1 MKKKIA
7 ILLSVILLIVG
18 AVVTAT
24 VALAE
29 DAEAQTIT
37 ISYMKESNTTSDTTS
52 LDTVA
57 YTDGKQIVGVGESF
71 TLPTTANDSYA
82 GKEGFQLVWY
92 TEDGR
97 TYKAGETVSFDKD
110 TKLFRCVAKE
120 CYTMT
125 EVNYAMDNDSTAAI
139 LMADIS
145 TNSSITV
152 RNQGQSVLILNGFT
166 LNISKNGAIMGS
178 QRSGKYIYGEG
189 TINAVNP
196 DGKLGNYY
204 FFQDQSHGYNGHLNK
219 TVIGR
224 DVVINAPNFWM
235 GNDGDGSS
243 NNHYPWTRIYGTVNF
258 YGFLTVGN
266 LNNRAP
272 FVEIFDTASVTIS
285 GPQLFKDNAWR
296 ANNKYSFN
304 SQSFELR
311 IYGGTFNLPAEAVNQ
326 SFWTN
331 DYTENY
337 VDGSVSYYNYGL
349 DKNTADVIKIFG
361 GTFNVAG
368 GGMPAIADYL
378 TVDFIGSIPSG
389 GNGLV
394 ANSNDSTYH
403 VAYMNRP
410 GYKLVFAKY
419 TEGTPAKLTV
429 TDYIDGSLTG
439 TYYYTTTKGTI
450 VKTDSYDSK
459 EITSNTIE
467 SIVVYNEDQT
477 TVTDKFSLS
486 FGMSGAVMFSNAI
499 MQKDYKLQA
508 NGDSYLVVPAGCD
521 HSYVETVVK
530 ATCQTQG
537 SVTRTCSLCGH
548 STTTVTENKGTHV
561 YTVVND
567 VVATLTTLGTKTFKC
582 SECNETVEKIYT
594 VDPSSLEIPVT
605 IRNDDG
611 TFENITALASDIF
624 EFATSGIE
632 GAYVYSVSA
641 IKAFGDY
648 NIRNI
653 YGITIPKGILYVN
666 ITTHNVEKYQNV
678 EYGLVNLTV
687 AEGAKVEFSNIG
699 NLRKIETIVVGK
711 DADVLFGPSC
721 SYFNPNNERRD
732 MQKIATIDLSA
743 GNHTVKFM
751 SYAFESRKTITT
763 LKLGENAN
771 YDFGYGCFRYCKI
784 AELNLPATS
793 SYVFE
798 GESFRET
805 SITTL
810 KLPDGIDLTF
820 GTNAFFKCTAL
831 TSVEFGENATY
842 VIGSGCFRYSPIPKV
857 VLAPNST
864 YTIGSQAFINTEL
877 TELDMSAG
885 NMTVMFENSAFNC
898 WLDNKLYCNLST
910 IKFGENSSYRIN
922 ESSLNDVT
930 FTSLKLA
937 PNSSYTFKRFCINGT
952 PNKTDFAEIDASA
965 DNITVVF
972 EGEAFRDKK
981 GLVSLKINGKNSSYQ
996 FNGSSFYATSI
1007 TELVL
1012 GENSTYVFEGNAFNS
1027 STPITS
1033 IDASAKGVNVN
1044 FKQNAFNGKSTL
1056 ETLLINGENGTYIFG
1071 YESFKGV
1078 AVKALTLGAGSSY
1091 DFARYTFSNCKVESL
1106 DATASNVNA
1115 IFNQEA
1121 FRSMSALTYL
1131 AFGEN
1136 STYVIGNSAF
1146 NATNPVNDIV
1156 FSNTSTFEIGQE
1168 AFKDTDFAS
1177 VKFEDNCNVTF
1188 KGNSAF
1194 YNCLAKELYI
1204 GKNITANNY
1213 PFRNF
1218 KYAEK
1223 ITIMDGVVCNNEYY
1237 FENAG
1242 SADFATPLVV
1252 YNHSTDFAFNKGA
1265 FKNCDGIVLYT
1276 ITENIGT
1283 RTDVFSDCSDG
1294 SNYKAWT
1301 VVLGIPHA
1309 LVEGQADPTCTL
1321 NGGTI
1326 WVAADCGCGIEYREE
1341 LNINVYENKHNIKV
1355 DTEPTR
1361 VDNYPVSPI
1370 LALGHLQGEFVT
1382 IVYPNGYLSVGSA
1395 LYNCERCMNAEG
1407 NYEKEVAPLMTCL
1420 GYSVSEF
1427 GDTMSITQGYS
1438 INVDAYNAYKEICPS
1453 LTYGIVAKVNVAGEA
1468 ISPLTVSNG
1477 VIDVASG
1484 AYYADL
1490 AAVVDDY
1497 IDVKIKGIS
1506 EKTMDS
1512 VIVLC
1517 AYIYDGTEIRYADS
1531 GVLSNT
1537 VVGISYNSALIQ

>member
-1 MKKKIA
+1 
-7 ILLSVILLIVG
+7 
-18 AVVTAT
+18 
-24 VALAE
+24 
-29 DAEAQTIT
+29 
-37 ISYMKESNTTSDTTS
+37 
-52 LDTVA
+52 
-57 YTDGKQIVGVGESF
+57 
-71 TLPTTANDSYA
+71 
-82 GKEGFQLVWY
+82 
-92 TEDGR
+92 
-97 TYKAGETVSFDKD
+97 
-110 TKLFRCVAKE
+110 
-120 CYTMT
+120 
-125 EVNYAMDNDSTAAI
+125 
-139 LMADIS
+139 
-145 TNSSITV
+145 
-152 RNQGQSVLILNGFT
+152 
-166 LNISKNGAIMGS
+166 
-178 QRSGKYIYGEG
+178 
-189 TINAVNP
+189 
-196 DGKLGNYY
+196 
-204 FFQDQSHGYNGHLNK
+204 
-219 TVIGR
+219 
-224 DVVINAPNFWM
+224 M
-235 GNDGDGSS
+235 GNDGDGSY

-258 YGFLTVGN
+258 YGLITIGH

-272 FVEIFDTASVTIS
+272 FVEIFDTASVTIN

-311 IYGGTFNLPAEAVNQ
+311 IYGGAINLPAEAVNQ

-361 GTFNVAG
+361 GTFSVAG
-368 GGMPAIADYL
+368 GGVPAIADYI
-378 TVDFIGSIPSG
+378 TADFIGSIPSG

-394 ANSNDSTYH
+394 ENKNTSTYH

-410 GYKLVFAKY
+410 GYKLVFEMY

-439 TYYYTTTKGTI
+439 TYYYTTTNGTI

-477 TVTDKFSLS
+477 TVTDKFALS
-486 FGMSGAVMFSNAI
+486 FGMGGTVKFSNAI
-499 MQKDYKLQA
+499 MQKDYKLQE
-508 NGDSYLVVPAGCD
+508 NEGSYMVVPAGCD
-521 HSYVETVVK
+521 HKYVETVVK

-567 VVATLTTLGTKTFKC
+567 VTATLTTLGTKTFKC

-611 TFENITALASDIF
+611 TFENITVLASEIF
-624 EFATSGIE
+624 DFATSGVE

-687 AEGAKVEFSNIG
+687 AEGVKVEFSNIG
-699 NLRKIETIVVGK
+699 NLRKVETIVVGK
-711 DADVLFGPSC
+711 DADVLFSPSC

-743 GNHTVKFM
+743 GNHKVKFM
-751 SYAFESRKTITT
+751 SYAFEGRKTITT
-763 LKLGENAN
+763 LKLGENAD
-771 YDFGYGCFRYCKI
+771 YDFGYGSFRYCMI
-784 AELNLPATS
+784 AELNLPVTS
-793 SYVFE
+793 SYAFG

-810 KLPDGIDLTF
+810 KLPDGVDLTF
-820 GTNAFFKCTAL
+820 GTNAFYKCTAL

-922 ESSLNDVT
+922 ESSLNDVI

-952 PNKTDFAEIDASA
+952 PNKTDFVEIDASA
-965 DNITVVF
+965 DNITVLF

-996 FNGSSFYATSI
+996 FNGSSFYATAI

-1012 GENSTYVFEGNAFNS
+1012 GENSTYVFEGHAFNS

-1033 IDASAKGVNVN
+1033 IDASANGVNVN
-1044 FKQNAFNGKSTL
+1044 FKQNAFNGKSSL
-1056 ETLLINGENGTYIFG
+1056 ETLLINGENATYIFG
-1071 YESFKGV
+1071 YESFKST
-1078 AVKALTLGAGSSY
+1078 AVKSLKLGEGSSY
-1091 DFARYTFSNCKVESL
+1091 DFARYTFSSCKVESL
-1106 DATASNVNA
+1106 DATASNVNV

-1121 FRSMSALTYL
+1121 FRNMSALTYL

-1146 NATNPVNDIV
+1146 NGTNPVNDIV
-1156 FSNTSTFEIGQE
+1156 FYNSSTFEIGQE
-1168 AFKDTDFAS
+1168 AFRDTDFAS
-1177 VKFEDNCNVTF
+1177 VKFEDDCVVTF
-1188 KGNSAF
+1188 KGNNAF
-1194 YNCLAKELYI
+1194 LNCMAKELYL
-1204 GKNITANNY
+1204 GKNIKAINY
-1213 PFRNF
+1213 PFKSF

-1223 ITIMDGVVCNNEYY
+1223 ITIMEGVVCNNEYF

-1242 SADFATPLVV
+1242 SADFSTPLVV
-1252 YNHSTDFAFNKGA
+1252 YNHSTDVVFTKGMFN
-1265 FKNCDGIVLYT
+1265 NCDGIILYT
-1276 ITENIGT
+1276 ITDNIGT
-1283 RTDVFSDCSDG
+1283 RTDVFSNCADG
-1294 SNYKAWT
+1294 TGYKAWT
-1301 VVLGIPHA
+1301 VVLGIPHTLA
-1309 LVEGQADPTCTL
+1309 QSQCDPTCTI

-1326 WVAADCGCGIEYREE
+1326 WIASDCPCGIIYREA
-1341 LNINVYENKHNIKV
+1341 LNINVYENKHNIKEN
-1355 DTEPTR
+1355 TEAARTDVYAIEAIP
-1361 VDNYPVSPI
+1361 
-1370 LALGHLQGEFVT
+1370 ALGHTRGDFIT
-1382 IVYPNGYLSVGSA
+1382 IVYENGYLASGKEQ
-1395 LYNCERCMNAEG
+1395 YNCTVCNNEEG
-1407 NYEKEVAPLMTCL
+1407 YYEVVTAPLFESL
-1420 GYSVSEF
+1420 GYSVSTY
-1427 GDTMSITQGYS
+1427 GDKCSITQGYRIDS
-1438 INVDAYNAYKEICPS
+1438 EAFNAFRQIKTGLSYGVVATGNTTGEELNPLKYENGRVIAANNNVQVGKFLRNTNDYVEIKI
-1453 LTYGIVAKVNVAGEA
+1453 TGTEEA
-1468 ISPLTVSNG
+1468 LKDKYLVLCL
-1477 VIDVASG
+1477 
-1484 AYYADL
+1484 Y
-1490 AAVVDDY
+1490 VVDGDSLQY
-1497 IDVKIKGIS
+1497 VEDGALV
-1506 EKTMDS
+1506 DS
-1512 VIVLC
+1512 VV
-1517 AYIYDGTEIRYADS
+1517 
-1531 GVLSNT
+1531 GVT
-1537 VVGISYNSALIQ
+1537 FNSKAN